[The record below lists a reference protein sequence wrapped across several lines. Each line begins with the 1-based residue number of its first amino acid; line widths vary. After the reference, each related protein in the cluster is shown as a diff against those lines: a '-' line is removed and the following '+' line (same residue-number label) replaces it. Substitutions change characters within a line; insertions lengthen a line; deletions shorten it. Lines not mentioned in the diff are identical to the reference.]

1 MIYPQILKR
10 SPKRPTLR
18 RRAEALRKEMEK
30 PSDQRRDA
38 ATVVNE
44 VMEGPA
50 VPAAGNGCK
59 VGRSEAEAI
68 SRDKG
73 ARRHSDR
80 PEQPAQGVQS
90 VADGCRPKK
99 SALP

>member
-1 MIYPQILKR
+1 
-10 SPKRPTLR
+10 
-18 RRAEALRKEMEK
+18 MEK

-73 ARRHSDR
+73 ARRDADR
-80 PEQPAQGVQS
+80 SEQPAKAVQS
-90 VADGCRPKK
+90 ALDGCGAQAGP
-99 SALP
+99 LP